1 MVVGVHIGKG
11 LSATERA
18 AIAASAAHREHVRQ
32 KAKRRTVMT
41 LTILHPTTRLPPIK
55 TLNDVPLVL
64 LHEAIQY
71 LQIVY
76 NPEIH
81 TSRRV
86 SINNNHGTS
95 PAPRMTPTRGRRP
108 IHDKAVMES
117 SELESIRVD
126 AFEQAYVV
134 RWLTALVAQKT
145 TLHDDD
151 DEDNDNENDYVY
163 DHDHHDQNDAANIE
177 SLVHSAA
184 ALLAICAGA
193 ASAGTRTRT
202 YAFCGVRVQLTDLAL
217 RNDDFG
223 SVGAQTWGSACVLA
237 EMIAEAP
244 ARFGLYGGGICGGTL
259 RNDKASVFCHGG
271 ADGGG
276 GQRRGEGVAGIRVLE
291 LGAGTGL
298 VSLTIA
304 KILETTQTCGCSD
317 DSRRRAEIV
326 ASDFYPPALENLRL
340 NIQRNFASTKPD
352 RDRDSG
358 SAAPGHDLSIS
369 AHFLNWEEEATDA
382 VDPARAL
389 ESPFD
394 VPFDEVF
401 GADIVYELE
410 HASWIKACLRRFLG
424 FTGRFH
430 LVIPLREGFAH
441 ESATIEHAFPRVE
454 DMHRVMEAGPTLC
467 IAQREDITCEGP
479 DGKGEVEYVH
489 YTIQWAVCGDR
500 GERGYD
506 SAHEYSKP
514 LEL

>member
-1 MVVGVHIGKG
+1 
-11 LSATERA
+11 
-18 AIAASAAHREHVRQ
+18 
-32 KAKRRTVMT
+32 MT
-41 LTILHPTTRLPPIK
+41 LTILPPTARLPPIK
-55 TLNDVPLVL
+55 TLNGVPLEL

-81 TSRRV
+81 SSRR
-86 SINNNHGTS
+86 IFIDNNNHGS
-95 PAPRMTPTRGRRP
+95 IPAPRMTPTGGRRP
-108 IHDKAVMES
+108 IHDKPVM
-117 SELESIRVD
+117 ESIRVD

-151 DEDNDNENDYVY
+151 DDDDENDYVY
-163 DHDHHDQNDAANIE
+163 DHDRHDQNIAANLE
-177 SLVHSAA
+177 SLVQSAA

-244 ARFGLYGGGICGGTL
+244 ARFGLYGGGTCSANGTH
-259 RNDKASVFCHGG
+259 RNDNTSVFCHGG

-276 GQRRGEGVAGIRVLE
+276 GQRRGGGAAAIRVLE

-298 VSLTIA
+298 VTLTIA
-304 KILETTQTCGCSD
+304 RILETTRTCG
-317 DSRRRAEIV
+317 SRRRAEIV

-340 NIQRNFASTKPD
+340 NIQRNFASTK
-352 RDRDSG
+352 RDHDHDSD
-358 SAAPGHDLSIS
+358 SAAPSGHDLSIS
-369 AHFLNWEEEATDA
+369 AHFLNWEEAA
-382 VDPARAL
+382 APARAL
-389 ESPFD
+389 GSPFD

-410 HASWIKACLRRFLG
+410 HAAWINACLRRFLG
-424 FTGRFH
+424 LTGRFH
-430 LVIPLREGFAH
+430 LVIPLREGFAR
-441 ESATIEHAFPRVE
+441 ESAAIERVFPPVE
-454 DMHRVMEAGPTLC
+454 DMHRVMEVGPTLC
-467 IAQREDITCEGP
+467 MTQREDITCEGP

-489 YTIQWAVCGDR
+489 YTIQWAVGR
-500 GERGYD
+500 QER
-506 SAHEYSKP
+506 
-514 LEL
+514 

>member
-1 MVVGVHIGKG
+1 
-11 LSATERA
+11 
-18 AIAASAAHREHVRQ
+18 
-32 KAKRRTVMT
+32 MT
-41 LTILHPTTRLPPIK
+41 LTVLPPTARLPPIK
-55 TLNDVPLVL
+55 TLNDVPLGL

-81 TSRRV
+81 TSRR
-86 SINNNHGTS
+86 INNNNNNNNHGSS
-95 PAPRMTPTRGRRP
+95 PAPKMTPTKGRRP
-108 IHDKAVMES
+108 IHDAELMNDKAVMES
-117 SELESIRVD
+117 PELESIRVD
-126 AFEQAYVV
+126 AFEHEQAYAV

-151 DEDNDNENDYVY
+151 ENDYVY
-163 DHDHHDQNDAANIE
+163 DHDHHGQNSAANIE
-177 SLVHSAA
+177 SLVQSAA

-202 YAFCGVRVQLTDLAL
+202 YVFYGVRVRLTDLAL

-244 ARFGLYGGGICGGTL
+244 ARFGLYGGGTCGGTH
-259 RNDKASVFCHGG
+259 RNDNPSVFCHGG

-276 GQRRGEGVAGIRVLE
+276 GQRRGEGAAAIRVLE

-304 KILETTQTCGCSD
+304 KILETTGICG
-317 DSRRRAEIV
+317 SRCRAEIV

-340 NIQRNFASTKPD
+340 TIQRNFASTKRGHD
-352 RDRDSG
+352 HSDSAG
-358 SAAPGHDLSIS
+358 PSGHDLSIS
-369 AHFLNWEEEATDA
+369 AHFLNWEEEATA
-382 VDPARAL
+382 AAADPARAL

-410 HASWIKACLRRFLG
+410 HAAWINACLRQFLG
-424 FTGRFH
+424 LMGRFH
-430 LVIPLREGFAH
+430 LVIPLREGFAR
-441 ESATIEHAFPRVE
+441 ESATIERVFPRVE
-454 DMHRVMEAGPTLC
+454 DMYRVMEAGPTLC
-467 IAQREDITCEGP
+467 ITQREDITCEGP

-489 YTIQWAVCGDR
+489 YTIQWAVCEDRGDR
-500 GERGYD
+500 GDD
-506 SAHEYSKP
+506 SVHEYSKP
-514 LEL
+514 LDS

>member
-1 MVVGVHIGKG
+1 
-11 LSATERA
+11 
-18 AIAASAAHREHVRQ
+18 
-32 KAKRRTVMT
+32 MT
-41 LTILHPTTRLPPIK
+41 LTVLPPTARLPSIK
-55 TLNDVPLVL
+55 SLKDVPLEL

-81 TSRRV
+81 TSRR
-86 SINNNHGTS
+86 ITINNNNHGPN

-108 IHDKAVMES
+108 VHDKVVMEP
-117 SELESIRVD
+117 SELEPIRVD

-145 TLHDDD
+145 TLHDNDD
-151 DEDNDNENDYVY
+151 ENDYVY
-163 DHDHHDQNDAANIE
+163 GHDHHDQNSAANLE
-177 SLVHSAA
+177 SLVQSAA

-202 YAFCGVRVQLTDLAL
+202 YVFCGVRVRLTDFAL

-237 EMIAEAP
+237 EMIAEDP
-244 ARFGLYGGGICGGTL
+244 ARFGLCGGGTRGGTH
-259 RNDKASVFCHGG
+259 RNDNLSVFCH
-271 ADGGG
+271 GGG
-276 GQRRGEGVAGIRVLE
+276 GQRRGEGAAAIRVLE

-304 KILETTQTCGCSD
+304 RVLEMTRTCGYGD
-317 DSRRRAEIV
+317 DNSRRRAEIV
-326 ASDFYPPALENLRL
+326 ASDFYPPVLENLRL
-340 NIQRNFASTKPD
+340 NIQLNFASTE
-352 RDRDSG
+352 RVHVHDSD
-358 SAAPGHDLSIS
+358 SAAAPSGHDLSIS
-369 AHFLNWEEEATDA
+369 AHFLNWEEEATTA
-382 VDPARAL
+382 ADPARAL

-410 HASWIKACLRRFLG
+410 HAAWINACLRRFLD

-430 LVIPLREGFAH
+430 LVIPLREGFAR
-441 ESATIEHAFPRVE
+441 ESATIERVFPRVD
-454 DMHRVMEAGPTLC
+454 DMHRMMEAGPTLC
-467 IAQREDITCEGP
+467 ITQREDITCEGP

-489 YTIQWAVCGDR
+489 YTIQWAVCGNR
-500 GERGYD
+500 GD
-506 SAHEYSKP
+506 NSVHEYNKP
-514 LEL
+514 LDV

>member
-1 MVVGVHIGKG
+1 M
-11 LSATERA
+11 
-18 AIAASAAHREHVRQ
+18 
-32 KAKRRTVMT
+32 TVT
-41 LTILHPTTRLPPIK
+41 VLPPTTRLPSIK
-55 TLNDVPLVL
+55 TLNDVPLGL
-64 LHEAIQY
+64 LHEAVQY

-81 TSRRV
+81 TSRRIV
-86 SINNNHGTS
+86 INDNNHGSS

-117 SELESIRVD
+117 PSELESIRVD

-151 DEDNDNENDYVY
+151 DENEYIYD
-163 DHDHHDQNDAANIE
+163 DHDHDQNSAANIE
-177 SLVHSAA
+177 SLIQSAA
-184 ALLAICAGA
+184 AILAICAGA
-193 ASAGTRTRT
+193 ASAGKRTRM

-244 ARFGLYGGGICGGTL
+244 ARFGFFFFFFFFLNPLKCAL
-259 RNDKASVFCHGG
+259 A
-271 ADGGG
+271 
-276 GQRRGEGVAGIRVLE
+276 IRVLE

-304 KILETTQTCGCSD
+304 KILETTRTCGCGEN
-317 DSRRRAEIV
+317 SRRRAEIV
-326 ASDFYPPALENLRL
+326 ASDFYPPALENLRS
-340 NIQRNFASTKPD
+340 NIQRNLASTE
-352 RDRDSG
+352 RDRDHDSDSAPLSG
-358 SAAPGHDLSIS
+358 HNLSIS
-369 AHFLNWEEEATDA
+369 AHFLNWEEEATA
-382 VDPARAL
+382 AADPERAF

-410 HASWIKACLRRFLG
+410 HAAWINACLRRFLG
-424 FTGRFH
+424 LKGRFH
-430 LVIPLREGFAH
+430 LVIPLREGFGR
-441 ESATIEHAFPRVE
+441 ESATIERVFPRVE
-454 DMHRVMEAGPTLC
+454 NMHRVMEAGPTLC
-467 IAQREDITCEGP
+467 ITQREDITCEGP

-500 GERGYD
+500 GDRGD
-506 SAHEYSKP
+506 GSVHEYNK
-514 LEL
+514 LGL